1 MEGDRGAGCLSP
13 FTALWTCARNG
24 YHMAGQGERKEEPC
38 MNLAEFMEVKE
49 EVEKKEKVQKVCC
62 VRAASGICSVGTSA
76 FRYSFKFGADSVSQ
90 SDIFRWSRGL
100 FIYPP
105 AS

>member
-1 MEGDRGAGCLSP
+1 MEGDRGAGCLSA

-49 EVEKKEKVQKVCC
+49 EVKKRKRPESVLCEGGFGDLLCWDV
-62 VRAASGICSVGTSA
+62 GI
-76 FRYSFKFGADSVSQ
+76 Q
-90 SDIFRWSRGL
+90 IF
-100 FIYPP
+100 F
-105 AS
+105 